1 LRQNDEIIPEDKRV
15 RDLLTGIKDQFLNAA
30 KQIIMAFPDLR
41 GDFAAT
47 DSHLAATI
55 QMNAAL
61 TPDNQNISGV
71 NSGRGEGWKP
81 EFSWWQNITMATTT
95 NNNKQSQRADVENA
109 GSSMTRKCLMA
120 ISMSCKMQNRHT
132 GVGSGVSVSQVVTGQ
147 KT

>member
-71 NSGRGEGWKP
+71 NSGRGEGQKP
-81 EFSWWQNITMATTT
+81 EFSWWQNQGRGRGGR
-95 NNNKQSQRADVENA
+95 N
-109 GSSMTRKCLMA
+109 
-120 ISMSCKMQNRHT
+120 
-132 GVGSGVSVSQVVTGQ
+132 GQ
-147 KT
+147 EGGGGGIYWNLLLLLP